1 VTVSGSSSGCASGW
15 HQLSRRCFYLSK
27 SNEKVR
33 NFLDG
38 EKICKSKYARA
49 HLASIHSSTED
60 SYVWRKT
67 PGEKIW
73 LGGTDV
79 GREGSWFWSNGSP
92 WTYSNWGS
100 GEPDKGERENCLLIS
115 KNKWHDVTCDG
126 DYWTTAGYACSYDL
140 DEDIERN
147 KASINHLNT
156 RMGNVESNVRSVEGR
171 LNSRVDSKVG
181 AAERRLDSRVNTVE
195 SKIGAT
201 DRRLDSRVNTV
212 ESKIGATE
220 RRLDTRVDT
229 VDSKLGTMEN
239 KLNARVD
246 TVQTNVENVKKSLN
260 SSVEA
265 TEINIGTMNASI
277 DTLSSN
283 VDLIKNTMS
292 SRVEIVKNHVAVLND
307 SVHALET
314 SVDDQISEMQ
324 NAFNATKQELR
335 RTDMSYNSKIKE
347 LSNNTKQFQTKI
359 EASQNKLS
367 NNVDIVK
374 TNVSD
379 FENTFSNYMDNVRT
393 NVAAA
398 VKTLNSSVIVVE
410 NKLDDMKARLDSR
423 NCTAETCGIPTDANG
438 NYSHSGVCAHGWQT
452 MGLKCYYFSGQATV
466 STYSAGEA
474 KCRALH
480 PRAYLVSI
488 HSKQENDWIADKTET
503 YLTYIGASDRTTENV
518 WQWSDNSTWGY
529 TNWDLGQPD
538 DWDNGEDCGIIHQD
552 GTWRDIPCAGWNV
565 GYVCSYH
572 LEIRQPAELQN
583 EDIESNKAS
592 IEEIRKTLNTSVD
605 KVMKKTIGHIM
616 KENKCA
622 EICQAELLPKSCSEV
637 KTRKSGSYE
646 INVGGSIVKVYCDM
660 GKDGG
665 GWTVIQRRGHFGH
678 SENFYRGWNDYRNGF
693 GNQNRDH
700 WLGLKYQNIMTGAQA
715 QQLLITLDDW
725 DGNSIQY
732 TVNNYKIS
740 NEANKFKMDYSTMS
754 PDSYS
759 WSYHKGSKFSTKD
772 QDNDN
777 YGDNCAERHG
787 KGGWWYNS
795 CHNSNLNGL
804 YGSRGSSGGKYVHWY
819 HWKVNGNNK
828 GKESLKKTEMKIRP
842 MSYQASGSTNTGAC
856 LRCILDL

>member
-622 EICQAELLPKSCSEV
+622 EICRAELLPKSCSDIN
-637 KTRKSGSYE
+637 TRKSGTYNL
-646 INVGGSIVKVYCDM
+646 NVGGSTVKVYCDLE
-660 GKDGG
+660 KDGG
-665 GWTVIQRRGHFGH
+665 RWTVIQRRGDFGNP
-678 SENFYRGWNDYRNGF
+678 EDYFYRNWYNYTNGF
-693 GNQNRDH
+693 GDTNKDH
-700 WLGLKYQNIMTGAQA
+700 WMGLKYQNEITQAEA
-715 QQLLITLDDW
+715 QQLLITLEDW
-725 DGNSIQY
+725 EGNTTQI
-732 TVNNYKIS
+732 TVNDYGIS
-740 NEANKFKMDYSTMS
+740 NEANKFRMDYSTVTGQYAS
-754 PDSYS
+754 D
-759 WSYHKGSKFSTKD
+759 WAYHKGMPFTTF
-772 QDNDN
+772 DNDN
-777 YGDNCAERHG
+777 DRYYSNCAERYQG
-787 KGGWWYNS
+787 AWWYMT
-795 CHNSNLNGL
+795 CHKSNLNGL
-804 YGSRGSSGGKYVHWY
+804 YLRGKHKTFAIGVNTRN
-819 HWKVNGNNK
+819 WKGYYY
-828 GKESLKKTEMKIRP
+828 SLKKTEMKIRP
-842 MSYQASGSTNTGAC
+842 MSHQAPGLIRSCSEC
-856 LRCILDL
+856 LKCILNL